1 MADYE
6 RSVLDHYRLPSA
18 YPTQWPAEKDQSDAS
33 EDEDA
38 AAIAK
43 KKSARRQSKYAA
55 LGSMGSGRKS
65 YVPGA
70 QKSGDGVESLAR
82 KDEPDPLGRGESV
95 VRLLRAQG
103 LPVQDDIELRNRFL
117 LSSNTYNPQMYLSQ
131 MHRRDTDK
139 ELLQGLEYLTR
150 SIDQKSASLKVLVE
164 SNFERFVKAKATID
178 SVYQEMK
185 SRGSEAQPL
194 RRRSRHSSRG
204 SINTSDVFKAQ
215 PGIALVLA
223 DKSKN
228 ALTEQSDYG
237 TLGIKAGLEGVATEA
252 EEIWGPALGGHEK
265 EQALKLVADAVER
278 HRDAYAA
285 ASLIGDAIKRKDH
298 ESLVEEYAKAKRI
311 ADEARSTAE
320 QLMARR
326 APPSE
331 QQAQQILVAGRMWQD
346 VEKQIEAFKREIW
359 RKLALVQ
366 YDGEQSG
373 ETSLR
378 DQHMEL
384 IGILLE
390 LGVDDNPISVWLFNR
405 YDNLKQKIQSTGNR
419 QKAEIEVLRRRLANA
434 KPPTAVA
441 LGAHLQSLSRQGLEI
456 KSTIKDSPEVLELWD
471 RIYAFINSML
481 SSQGILGE
489 VLDFW
494 QSVRG
499 FIDGK
504 TQRTL
509 PVGLDG
515 ESKKHHR
522 LSDQGI
528 SVLQKGTAELVDA
541 IRQQVYSFFADAP
554 IEDIS
559 FLHTSAST
567 PNGQSPRSPRSPGLP
582 PPSPLRDPRF
592 SFNDHNLPPPY
603 PRLGQAWERFAF
615 WPPWAN
621 TLSGVEYLS
630 KLLTMLGT
638 GASDMAGIS
647 AFGKGDNGEALERLR
662 SLVSTSRERC
672 VNALCASWNADAE
685 NLKVLEDWKRSADS
699 RNITRMPANFKAFD
713 TAVLSGLQKILYIP
727 DAINNSAAEEVVL
740 PPATKIVQMVKAQ
753 FMTTMYK
760 ALSGM
765 VENAEQP
772 YIKQDDEWN
781 TDILMP
787 KKGDTPSDGN
797 IDRFD
802 VSEPSIRKLLAL
814 SNLSAMKED
823 VVPYLTQ
830 HFENCFSIKLT
841 DENKTVKDVLHQI
854 DAKLFQSYARP
865 TIAKLSKII
874 RTGITSP
881 DWEPKPNERPTTV
894 KPYIYDMLLEL
905 VAIHTEVTTTAK
917 RLIQQVISYL
927 FEHISLEILD
937 AFRTRAKFP
946 LSSLI
951 QATLDVEFVAQT
963 LSQYTTER
971 ASEIQTQIYALL
983 DERTDNEGRVK
994 LPEELDSMKK
1004 RLKRMREET
1013 KWEFMCFKK
1022 ERKRGIPRSN
1032 TGDLSTTTG

>member
-1 MADYE
+1 
-6 RSVLDHYRLPSA
+6 
-18 YPTQWPAEKDQSDAS
+18 
-33 EDEDA
+33 
-38 AAIAK
+38 
-43 KKSARRQSKYAA
+43 
-55 LGSMGSGRKS
+55 
-65 YVPGA
+65 
-70 QKSGDGVESLAR
+70 
-82 KDEPDPLGRGESV
+82 
-95 VRLLRAQG
+95 
-103 LPVQDDIELRNRFL
+103 
-117 LSSNTYNPQMYLSQ
+117 MYLSQ
-131 MHRRDTDK
+131 MHRRDTSE

-185 SRGSEAQPL
+185 SRGAEVQSL
-194 RRRSRHSSRG
+194 RRQSRRHSSRS
-204 SINTSDVFKAQ
+204 SIHTGDVFKGQAE
-215 PGIALVLA
+215 IALVLA
-223 DKSKN
+223 DKTKN

-237 TLGIKAGLEGVATEA
+237 TLGIKAGLEGVATEV

-265 EQALKLVADAVER
+265 EQSLKVVADAVER
-278 HRDAYAA
+278 HRDAYEA
-285 ASLIGDAIKRKDH
+285 ASLIGDAVKRKDH
-298 ESLVEEYAKAKRI
+298 ESLVEEYAKAKRV
-311 ADEARSTAE
+311 ADEARTTTE
-320 QLMARR
+320 QLMARHSR
-326 APPSE
+326 PSE

-346 VEKQIEAFKREIW
+346 VEKQIDAFKREIW

-366 YDGEQSG
+366 YDSDQPG

-390 LGVDDNPISVWLFNR
+390 LGVEDNPISVWLFNR
-405 YDNLKQKIQSTGNR
+405 YDYLKQKIQTSGDR

-434 KPPTAVA
+434 KPPTALA
-441 LGAHLQSLSRQGLEI
+441 LGSHLQSLSRQGLEI
-456 KSTIKDSPEVLELWD
+456 KSTIKDSPEVIELWD
-471 RIYAFINSML
+471 RVYAFIKSML
-481 SSQGILGE
+481 STQGILGE
-489 VLDFW
+489 VVDFW

-528 SVLQKGTAELVDA
+528 TVLQKGTAELVDA
-541 IRQQVYSFFADAP
+541 VRQQVDSFFADAP

-559 FLHTSAST
+559 FLHTSVST

-592 SFNDHNLPPPY
+592 VFSAHNIPPPY
-603 PRLGQAWERFAF
+603 PRLGEPWERFAF

-630 KLLTMLGT
+630 KVLTLLGT

-685 NLKVLEDWKRSADS
+685 NLKVLEDWKRSAES

-727 DAINNSAAEEVVL
+727 DAISNSAAEEVVL

-765 VENAEQP
+765 VENAEESV
-772 YIKQDDEWN
+772 KKEEDEWS

-787 KKGDTPSDGN
+787 KKGDAFSDGSV
-797 IDRFD
+797 DKFD
-802 VSEPSIRKLLAL
+802 VSDPVS
-814 SNLSAMKED
+814 
-823 VVPYLTQ
+823 
-830 HFENCFSIKLT
+830 
-841 DENKTVKDVLHQI
+841 LH
-854 DAKLFQSYARP
+854 
-865 TIAKLSKII
+865 TIASKDFI
-874 RTGITSP
+874 
-881 DWEPKPNERPTTV
+881 
-894 KPYIYDMLLEL
+894 
-905 VAIHTEVTTTAK
+905 A
-917 RLIQQVISYL
+917 
-927 FEHISLEILD
+927 
-937 AFRTRAKFP
+937 
-946 LSSLI
+946 
-951 QATLDVEFVAQT
+951 
-963 LSQYTTER
+963 
-971 ASEIQTQIYALL
+971 
-983 DERTDNEGRVK
+983 
-994 LPEELDSMKK
+994 DS
-1004 RLKRMREET
+1004 
-1013 KWEFMCFKK
+1013 
-1022 ERKRGIPRSN
+1022 
-1032 TGDLSTTTG
+1032 